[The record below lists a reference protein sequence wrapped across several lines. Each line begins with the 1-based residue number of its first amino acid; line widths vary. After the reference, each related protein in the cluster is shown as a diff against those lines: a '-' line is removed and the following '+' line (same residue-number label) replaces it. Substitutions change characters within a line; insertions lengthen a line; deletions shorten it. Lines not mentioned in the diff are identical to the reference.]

1 MLKFISS
8 PQDQRYLSNIDRNRN
23 VDHWLWNQN
32 VLSEFASK
40 GMWVYNHVIMELRF
54 FLRVMPWIYN
64 CILSILD
71 IDKSIMNTSNIKL
84 KLATTDH
91 RWPVK
96 PALSLL
102 LRRCGPWGRSRR
114 EAELLVLLVLVNN
127 WALHHSGNNWFIE
140 ASRSLVSLV
149 IIWLF
154 VQTDRLSCHLT
165 ALKRKSKAKIISKHI
180 LV

>member
-71 IDKSIMNTSNIKL
+71 IYKSIM
-84 KLATTDH
+84 
-91 RWPVK
+91 K

-114 EAELLVLLVLVNN
+114 EAELLLVVVNN

>member
-1 MLKFISS
+1 MSRQRQRQRPWSVFASNKDKAISSSAVMLKFISF

-32 VLSEFASK
+32 VLSEFALK
-40 GMWVYNHVIMELRF
+40 GMWVYNNHVIMELSF

-91 RWPVK
+91 RWPVPVK

-102 LRRCGPWGRSRR
+102 LRRCGPWEGER
-114 EAELLVLLVLVNN
+114 
-127 WALHHSGNNWFIE
+127 
-140 ASRSLVSLV
+140 
-149 IIWLF
+149 
-154 VQTDRLSCHLT
+154 QSCCWCW
-165 ALKRKSKAKIISKHI
+165 
-180 LV
+180 